1 METPALAPF
10 TLFVG
15 HTKIASGRLDQ
26 LALSAKRA
34 IESNT
39 DGAVLIFDNQSGRNI
54 DIDIR
59 GTDKQVL
66 ARLQPPTSSTAP
78 ETETSDDAE
87 PGNEQRG
94 RGRPKLGVVP
104 REVTLLPRH
113 WEWLAA
119 QPGGA
124 SVVLRK
130 LVEQAKKAGSE
141 SSMIKQ
147 AQERAYH
154 FLQAIAGDMPGFEEA
169 TRALFKNDRQS
180 FENLIS
186 TWPGDIKDHAM
197 HLAFPIPVES
207 TPKD

>member
-34 IESNT
+34 IESAS

-66 ARLQPPTSSTAP
+66 ARLQPSAPSAVSEP
-78 ETETSDDAE
+78 ETSNQAGT
-87 PGNEQRG
+87 GNEQRG

-113 WEWLAA
+113 WEWLAM
-119 QPGGA
+119 QQGGA

-141 SSMIKQ
+141 SAIIKQ
-147 AQERAYH
+147 AQERTYH
-154 FLQAIAGDMPGFEEA
+154 FMQAIAGDMPGFEEA
-169 TRALFKNDRQS
+169 TRALFKNERQP

-186 TWPGDIKDHAM
+186 SWPIDIKDHAM
-197 HLAFPIPVES
+197 QLVLPMHIDPIQQ
-207 TPKD
+207 D

>member
-1 METPALAPF
+1 MTTSTLPPF

-15 HTKIASGRLDQ
+15 HTRLASGQLDQ

-34 IESNT
+34 IESNSES
-39 DGAVLIFDNQSGRNI
+39 AVLIFDNQSGRNI

-59 GTDKQVL
+59 GSDKQVL
-66 ARLQPPTSSTAP
+66 ARLQPATMPPVS
-78 ETETSDDAE
+78 ETETADDTE
-87 PGNEQRG
+87 TGNEQRG

-124 SVVLRK
+124 SIVLRK

-141 SSMIKQ
+141 SLMIKQ

-154 FLQAIAGDMPGFEEA
+154 FLLAIAGDMPGFEEA
-169 TRALFKNDRQS
+169 TRALFKNEREP

-186 TWPGDIKDHAM
+186 SWPGDIRDHAM
-197 HLAFPIPVES
+197 KLAFPMPVES
-207 TPKD
+207 IQQD

>member
-1 METPALAPF
+1 MENSALAPF
-10 TLFVG
+10 SLFVG
-15 HTKIASGRLDQ
+15 HTRVASGRLDQ

-34 IESNT
+34 IEAPSG
-39 DGAVLIFDNQSGRNI
+39 DPVLIFDNQSGRNI

-59 GTDKQVL
+59 GSDKQVL
-66 ARLQPPTSSTAP
+66 ARLQAASPTPISKAENTDD
-78 ETETSDDAE
+78 TET
-87 PGNEQRG
+87 GNEQRG

-113 WEWLAA
+113 WEWLAT
-119 QPGGA
+119 QTGGA
-124 SVVLRK
+124 SVALRK

-147 AQERAYH
+147 AQERAYY

-169 TRALFKNDRQS
+169 TRALFKNERGQ

-186 TWPGDIKDHAM
+186 TWPIDIKDHAIQ
-197 HLAFPIPVES
+197 LAFPV
-207 TPKD
+207 

>member
-1 METPALAPF
+1 VQNQSLAPF

-15 HTKIASGRLDQ
+15 HTRIASGRLDQ

-34 IESNT
+34 IESHS

-66 ARLQPPTSSTAP
+66 ARVQPATTIPLP
-78 ETETSDDAE
+78 ETTSGNDAE
-87 PGNEQRG
+87 TGGEQRG

-113 WEWLAA
+113 WEWLGA

-124 SVVLRK
+124 SVALRK

-154 FLQAIAGDMPGFEEA
+154 FLQAIAGDMPGFEET
-169 TRALFKNDRQS
+169 TRALFKHDRQQ
-180 FENLIS
+180 FENLMS
-186 TWPGDIKDHAM
+186 AWPSDVKDHAM
-197 HLAFPIPVES
+197 QLAFPMPVES
-207 TPKD
+207 IQKD

>member
-15 HTKIASGRLDQ
+15 HTRIASGRLDQ

-34 IESNT
+34 IESNS
-39 DGAVLIFDNQSGRNI
+39 DGAVLIFDNKSGRNI

-59 GTDKQVL
+59 GSDKQVL
-66 ARLQPPTSSTAP
+66 ARLQPATSAPAP

-147 AQERAYH
+147 VQERAYH

-207 TPKD
+207 IPKD

>member
-1 METPALAPF
+1 MEITALAPF

-15 HTKIASGRLDQ
+15 HTSIASGRLDQ

-34 IESNT
+34 IESNS

-66 ARLQPPTSSTAP
+66 ARLQPTATVP
-78 ETETSDDAE
+78 ETETADAAE
-87 PGNEQRG
+87 IGNEQRG

-169 TRALFKNDRQS
+169 TRALFKNDRKS

-186 TWPGDIKDHAM
+186 TWPGDVKDHAM
-197 HLAFPIPVES
+197 QLAFLPSVES
-207 TPKD
+207 IPKD

>member
-1 METPALAPF
+1 VQNPSLAPF
-10 TLFVG
+10 TLFTG
-15 HTKIASGRLDQ
+15 HIRVASGRLDQ

-34 IESNT
+34 IESNS
-39 DGAVLIFDNQSGRNI
+39 DGAVLIFDNHSGRNI

-66 ARLQPPTSSTAP
+66 ARLQPSTAMLVP
-78 ETETSDDAE
+78 DAE
-87 PGNEQRG
+87 NDADTGNEQRG
-94 RGRPKLGVVP
+94 RGRPKLGVVA

-113 WEWLAA
+113 WEWLATQA
-119 QPGGA
+119 GGA

-169 TRALFKNDRQS
+169 TRALFKHDRQA

-186 TWPGDIKDHAM
+186 SWPGDIKDHAM
-197 HLAFPIPVES
+197 QLAFPMPAES
-207 TPKD
+207 MQKD

>member
-1 METPALAPF
+1 MEITALAPF

-15 HTKIASGRLDQ
+15 HTSIASGRLDQ

-34 IESNT
+34 IESNS

-66 ARLQPPTSSTAP
+66 ARLQPTAKAP
-78 ETETSDDAE
+78 ETETADAAE
-87 PGNEQRG
+87 TGNEQRG

-141 SSMIKQ
+141 SSMTRQ

-169 TRALFKNDRQS
+169 TRSLFKNDRQS

-186 TWPGDIKDHAM
+186 TWPGDVKDHAM

-207 TPKD
+207 IPKD